1 MLKTFVIN
9 ILGGN
14 LVDTIC
20 KFIFT
25 SRMCHNVCMSSQ
37 IIRLLLR
44 LLSVYVVSPYMLDFS
59 SLLIPSFKTCLSCPF
74 FFSWYFFPSSAIFDA
89 MKCYVNV
96 NLSNLNNYYVVD
108 EISLSRCVKST
119 KAYCKNIFIYWAYK
133 LS

>member
-25 SRMCHNVCMSSQ
+25 SRMCHNVCMTSQ

-44 LLSVYVVSPYMLDFS
+44 LLSVYVVSSYMLDFS
-59 SLLIPSFKTCLSCPF
+59 SLLIPSFQTCLSCPF
-74 FFSWYFFPSSAIFDA
+74 FWILLFPSSAIFDA

-96 NLSNLNNYYVVD
+96 NKFIKFEYLLRS
-108 EISLSRCVKST
+108 I
-119 KAYCKNIFIYWAYK
+119 AKNVSIY
-133 LS
+133 